1 MKAITSIIIFFIASG
16 VFSQVQEWNWHD
28 GGYGTTDYSVDC
40 IVDASGNIIV
50 TGNRKY
56 GLNYDIRTMKFT
68 PTGDTLWTRR
78 YNGTYNSND
87 GAFAMTTDA
96 SGNIF
101 IAGYSGD
108 GSGGQDFLLLK
119 YNASGTLVFAS
130 TNDVG
135 AADSYRAITLD
146 NTGNIYVC
154 GPGGESGN
162 LYFIMHKYNS
172 SGVFLWDILGDP
184 VNSPDIPFSIY
195 ADNRGNILSCGTTL
209 SFSTTYYFTCKYRA
223 SDGLLKWNR
232 VYNTNSN
239 DAEARIVKTDNTGG
253 VYVTGHC
260 HNAADITTINTIK
273 YDSLGNLVFSKTY
286 TSQYPT
292 FAMASQMELDASGN
306 IFVGGISG
314 SNGSE
319 YSGDFRIIKYNSS
332 GNLEWTASY
341 NSPADSGDDLNK
353 MILDASGN
361 IYAAGKSYTAGGK
374 FDYSVVKFDQNG
386 NRLWSTIYDRAGGY
400 DEASGLGI
408 DNTGNIYVTGKSYDP
423 GSNSVSRSVTLKY
436 SQIPAAPVLLSPAN
450 NSSGVLLTDTLEWNK
465 TFASVY
471 HLQLSTDSLFSSY
484 IVNDSLVSDTLKIVS
499 GLTAG
504 TDYWWR
510 VKGKNAY
517 GTGAWS
523 GKFKFTTTSLT
534 SVIIPN
540 GSIPDK
546 YALYNNYPNPFN
558 PVTTILFH
566 IPLSGGVSEGRG
578 VLTSLIVYDL
588 LGREVKTL
596 INQNLQPGKYSV
608 SFDGGNLASGV
619 YFYRLE
625 SGSFSDIK
633 KMLMIK

>member
-1 MKAITSIIIFFIASG
+1 MKVITSIIIFFIASG
-16 VFSQVQEWNWHD
+16 LFSQVQEWSWHD
-28 GGYGTTDYSVDC
+28 GGYGTTDYSIDNK
-40 IVDASGNIIV
+40 VDALGNIIV

-56 GLNYDIRTMKFT
+56 GTNDDIRTMKLS
-68 PTGDTLWTRR
+68 PSGDTLWTRR
-78 YNGTYNSND
+78 FNGTYNSND
-87 GAFAMTTDA
+87 RALAMTTDE

-101 IAGYSGD
+101 IAGYTGD
-108 GSGGQDFLLLK
+108 GSGGQNFLLLK
-119 YNASGTLVFAS
+119 YNASGTLVSAS

-135 AADSYRAITLD
+135 TADSYRAVTLD

-154 GPGGESGN
+154 GPGGDPGTLS
-162 LYFIMHKYNS
+162 FIMHKYSS

-184 VNSPDIPFSIY
+184 VNTPDIPFSIY
-195 ADNRGNILSCGTTL
+195 ADNRGNILSCGTTISL
-209 SFSTTYYFTCKYRA
+209 STTYYFTCKYRA
-223 SDGLLKWNR
+223 SDGMLKWNR

-239 DAEARIVKTDNTGG
+239 DAQASIIKTDNNGG

-273 YDSLGNLVFSKTY
+273 YDSLGNLVLAKIY
-286 TSQYPT
+286 TSPNST
-292 FAMASQMELDASGN
+292 FALASQMELDASGN

-319 YSGDFRIIKYNSS
+319 YTGDFRIIKYNSS
-332 GNLEWTASY
+332 GNLEWTSSY

-361 IYAAGKSYTAGGK
+361 IYAAGKSYTPGGK

-386 NRLWSTIYDRAGGY
+386 NRLWSAMYDRAGGY

-408 DNTGNIYVTGKSYDP
+408 DNSGNIYVSGRSNDS
-423 GSNSVSRSVTLKY
+423 GSNVSRSVTIKY

-450 NSSGVLLTDTLEWNK
+450 NSSGVLLTDTLVWNK
-465 TFASVY
+465 IYASVY
-471 HLQLSTDSLFSSY
+471 HLQLSTDSNFSSF
-484 IVNDSLVSDTLKIVS
+484 IVNDSLSSDTLRIVS

-510 VKGKNAY
+510 VKGTNTY
-517 GTGAWS
+517 GTGVWS
-523 GKFKFTTTSLT
+523 GKNKFTTTSLT
-534 SVIIPN
+534 SVIIPS

-546 YALYNNYPNPFN
+546 FALYNNYPNPFN
-558 PVTTILFH
+558 PATTILFH
-566 IPLSGGVSEGRG
+566 IPLSRGVSEGRG
-578 VLTSLIVYDL
+578 VLTSLVVYDL

-596 INQNLQPGKYSV
+596 IKQNLQPGKYTV
-608 SFDGGNLASGV
+608 SFDGSNLASGV
-619 YFYRLE
+619 YFYRIE
-625 SGSFSDIK
+625 SGSFTEIK